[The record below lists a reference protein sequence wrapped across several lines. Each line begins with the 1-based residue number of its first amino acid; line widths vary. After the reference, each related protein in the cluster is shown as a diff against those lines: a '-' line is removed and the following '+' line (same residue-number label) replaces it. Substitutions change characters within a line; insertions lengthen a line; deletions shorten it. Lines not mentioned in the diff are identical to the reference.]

1 MSSSTKPAST
11 SQGQTTRYALKVLGV
26 LCRAHEPVSI
36 AETARQL
43 GLNTSVAHRALATLE
58 ATGFAERISYASK
71 YRAGQKTSIL
81 VSAFL
86 EGYGIREPAVPT
98 LRQLVLDTDEEA
110 ELFVRLGW
118 YSVRLVSVEPPRRDV
133 PVRYIGMT
141 APLHVSMPGKALL
154 AAMPSSRIDRYFD
167 FLSAHDV
174 VVDRSMESSLLREV
188 AHELANKG
196 YIAGSGDE
204 GDQRA
209 GIVFPVRD
217 KEGQTVASINACCR
231 TSLDDTETLSR
242 LKTICEQLDRHLT
255 EDPSAARYPLD
266 HLSDDRIVLPLDR
279 SSG

>member
-26 LCRAHEPVSI
+26 LCQASEPVSI
-36 AETARQL
+36 AKTARRL

-58 ATGFAERISYASK
+58 ATGFAERISYSSK

-86 EGYGIREPAVPT
+86 EGYGIREPGIPI

-133 PVRYIGMT
+133 PVRYVGMT
-141 APLHVSMPGKALL
+141 TPLHLSMPGKALL
-154 AAMPSSRIDRYFD
+154 ATMPGGQIDQYFD
-167 FLSAHDV
+167 FLGAHEV
-174 VVDRSMESSLLREV
+174 AVDRPAESSLLRGV
-188 AHELANKG
+188 ARELAEKG
-196 YIAGSGDE
+196 YVAGTGDE
-204 GDQRA
+204 VDQRA

-217 KEGQTVASINACCR
+217 KEGQTVASINTHCR
-231 TSLDDTETLSR
+231 TSLDDTGTLNR
-242 LKTICEQLDRHLT
+242 LRTICEQLDRHLA
-255 EDPSAARYPLD
+255 EDPAATKIPLD
-266 HLSDDRIVLPLDR
+266 HVSNDSIVLPLDR
-279 SSG
+279 SAG

>member
-1 MSSSTKPAST
+1 M
-11 SQGQTTRYALKVLGV
+11 
-26 LCRAHEPVSI
+26 SI

-58 ATGFAERISYASK
+58 ATGFAERINYSSK

-86 EGYGIREPAVPT
+86 EGYGIREPSIPI

-141 APLHVSMPGKALL
+141 APLHASMPGKVLL
-154 AAMPSSRIDRYFD
+154 AAMPSDRIDRYFD
-167 FLSAHDV
+167 FLGAHDV
-174 VVDRSMESSLLREV
+174 AVDRSTESSLLRDV
-188 AHELANKG
+188 AQALAETG
-196 YIAGSGDE
+196 YIAGPKDE

-209 GIVFPVRD
+209 GMVFPVRD
-217 KEGQTVASINACCR
+217 SEGQTVASINAHCR
-231 TSLDDTETLSR
+231 ASPDDTGALNR
-242 LKTICEQLDRHLT
+242 LKTICGQLDRYLK
-255 EDPSAARYPLD
+255 EDPAATKYPLD
-266 HLSDDRIVLPLDR
+266 HISNDRIVLPLKPT
-279 SSG
+279 SG